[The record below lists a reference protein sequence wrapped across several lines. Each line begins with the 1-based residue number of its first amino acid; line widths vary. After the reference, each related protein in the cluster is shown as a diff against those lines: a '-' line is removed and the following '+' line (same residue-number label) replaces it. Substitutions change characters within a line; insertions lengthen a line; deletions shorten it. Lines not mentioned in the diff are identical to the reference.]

1 MSILQQTSTPGANPT
16 DRDNSRRSLANLEY
30 DSWHQLM
37 LAPEQESDGF
47 KTMTVATNTDTG
59 ADARTVVLRQVD
71 EIRRYIW
78 FHTDAR
84 AGKVM
89 QLEAF
94 PNATLLFWDEKR
106 QVQLRLT
113 AETRLHIDDYVAD
126 EQWKNLWVGGRK
138 TYLSERAPGSE
149 QADPYPGF
157 PPHLGE
163 SLPTKDETEAG
174 RKNFAVIECRVLSM
188 EYLHLERGGQTR
200 ARFQYEPERKITWL
214 AP

>member
-1 MSILQQTSTPGANPT
+1 MSQPVAPTSLPN
-16 DRDNSRRSLANLEY
+16 NSLHTLSDLER
-30 DSWHQLM
+30 DSWRQLAS
-37 LAPEQESDGF
+37 APERESDRGAGPHV
-47 KTMTVATNTDTG
+47 KTMTVATNTADG

-71 EIRRYIW
+71 SVRRYLW

-94 PNATLLFWDEKR
+94 PNATLLFWDEER
-106 QVQLRLT
+106 QVQLRLS
-113 AETRLHIDDYVAD
+113 AETRLHTDDYVAD

-149 QADPYPGF
+149 QPEPYPGF
-157 PPHLGE
+157 PAHLGE
-163 SLPTKDETEAG
+163 DLPTEADSEAG
-174 RKNFAVIECRVLSM
+174 RRNFAVIECRVLSL
-188 EYLHLERGGQTR
+188 EYLHLSRSGQTR
-200 ARFQYEPERKITWL
+200 ARFQYEPERKLTWL